1 LGEQQGEISARE
13 LRDLG
18 FDINLAPVLDLAST
32 GENPGI
38 TIRSFGGP
46 SELVSK
52 LGVSLVHGTLRGGI
66 QPSLKHFPGKGE
78 ATVDAHL
85 DLPVIP
91 EGDQGPHLDPFIRCI
106 EAGASIVMTSHV
118 VFKQMDAERPATL
131 SHAVVTGLLR
141 DQMGFDGVAVT
152 DDMEMGAMQKH
163 FGFDAMIKGA
173 SEAGHDVF
181 CICHTYELQTRARD
195 LLLEGMAANAQWVG
209 DLERID
215 ARLIRLRPPVP
226 NAAGNLPGGESLAL
240 AIAGRAITVHSD
252 PKSLIPITG
261 KKTLLLM
268 PTLATLTGVEN
279 PLRGEEDGSALALA
293 LGEAVQVQRMPTAP
307 SESDLHAALTRAR
320 EFECVLVVTTN
331 ARFLPAQRAFLLS
344 VMSAHSGAIHLAIRS
359 PFDAEVLPAS
369 LPSTIVFSY
378 GFRPSQLR
386 ALAQVLL
393 GATKAYGRSPVVISR
408 DD

>member
-1 LGEQQGEISARE
+1 
-13 LRDLG
+13 
-18 FDINLAPVLDLAST
+18 
-32 GENPGI
+32 
-38 TIRSFGGP
+38 
-46 SELVSK
+46 
-52 LGVSLVHGTLRGGI
+52 LRGGI
-66 QPSLKHFPGKGE
+66 HPSLKHFPGKGE

-91 EGDQGPHLDPFIRCI
+91 AGDQAPHLAPFIRCI
-106 EAGASIVMTSHV
+106 DEGASIIMTSHV

-131 SHAVVTGLLR
+131 SPAVITGLLR
-141 DQMGFDGVAVT
+141 DQMGFDGVVVT

-195 LLLEGMAANAQWVG
+195 LLVEGMAANAAWVG
-209 DLERID
+209 DTDRID
-215 ARLIRLRPPVP
+215 ARLRKLHAPKATSVS
-226 NAAGNLPGGESLAL
+226 NLPDGESLAQ
-240 AIAGRAITVHSD
+240 AIAGRAITVHAD
-252 PKSLIPITG
+252 PRSLLPIKG

-293 LGEAVQVQRMPTAP
+293 LGEGVQVHRMPTAP
-307 SESDLHAALTRAR
+307 SESDLQAALSRAR
-320 EFECVLVVTTN
+320 DFERVLVVTTN

-359 PFDAEVLPAS
+359 PFDAEVLPSS
-369 LPSTIVFSY
+369 LDATILFSY

-393 GATKAYGRSPVVISR
+393 GNTKAYGRSPVVIR
-408 DD
+408 REI